1 MKPNLLIAGSL
12 LFILLFS
19 FDVLRAQDRNVTG
32 QVTSTDDGEGLPA
45 VNVLIKGTSNG
56 TVTDIDGN
64 YNLTVP
70 DNNSILVFSFIGFR
84 TQEFQVDTRSV
95 IDIQL
100 VADVTQLGE
109 VVITAVGIEREA
121 RDLSY
126 SVTTVSSEEI
136 TKTKSNNLLTSL
148 QGKVPGATI
157 QTTSGQPGTSQ
168 QIILRG
174 IATLTNGSGQPLIV
188 VDGIPV
194 NNSQLADFSSA
205 AGLNGVGVFSDNT
218 DAGNGLNDIEPENIK
233 SVNVLKG
240 ISAAALYGSSAAN
253 GAIIIT
259 TKDGRGKKASE
270 VTYSGSWTWESPLM
284 LPKVQTVFGL
294 GQFGENVF
302 FNNDQETWGDAYD
315 GSLRPW
321 SQIIDNQQLFKN
333 YSPTPQSL
341 REAFNFGSSLKN
353 TVTFSGGGDNSNFFT
368 SYSYL
373 DQDGIVPGTGQSR
386 HNLKLTGGSEL
397 DNNISIR
404 GSMEFINSEIDGSPQ
419 GFGGNSD
426 AGFYANLLRT
436 SADLNTNEAR
446 DFENKFY
453 DVAGYFTPFNS
464 NPFRAAVTWEDI
476 TKSNRLTGN
485 VEMGY
490 KANDWLN
497 FTVRGG
503 GDFISRTLEQY
514 RPIEVAG
521 PPNNINRQGTLR
533 VVERNIEE
541 VNVDALASMHKEFN
555 DDLSANLILGYNLRD
570 QQANTVTTQQPNLG
584 IADFRSLNNG
594 LVPPVVT
601 QTFQQRRLLGAYTQ
615 LALSYRGAYHL
626 EFQGRNDWSST
637 LPKDNNSFF
646 YYSVSGNIIV
656 TELTTLGPINFL
668 KLKGSYAEVGN
679 DAPVYSTATPFSVS
693 LDPNINDA
701 RLANFPWIGTT
712 GARAFNT
719 VGNATLKPER
729 TKGYEA
735 GIDVGILEE
744 KIHLDVTYYNQLS
757 EDQIT
762 NVQVPAPSGYTSRTL
777 NAGAIR
783 NKGVEASLTAIP
795 VETGNFR
802 WSATV
807 NFARNV
813 SKVESLAE
821 GLDQFTIA
829 GFSSGASVN
838 VLAIPGEEYGIW
850 DYTDF
855 LRDPNGNIIVNPQN
869 GNPQLDNSGNKR
881 DGRSIN
887 PDFTGAFL
895 STLSYKNL
903 SFSFTFQGS
912 KGGYFYSQT
921 LEEITN
927 PGKSLKTAFNNRNP
941 WIVPGSVLANA
952 DGTFTPNTSV
962 FVVDPNQYW
971 NNGTLERSI
980 LPASYLKLREVALTF
995 DLPGSWF
1002 DNIPVRSVSF
1012 SAIGRDLF
1020 LWTAEENK
1028 YADPEQALG
1037 RGQGALGFPGFE
1049 LATIPGTR
1057 SYGFSLRAT
1066 L

>member
-1 MKPNLLIAGSL
+1 MKTRLQFIFLFLFSL
-12 LFILLFS
+12 LMQQAW
-19 FDVLRAQDRNVTG
+19 AQERTVSGT
-32 QVTSTDDGEGLPA
+32 VTSSEDGQPLPA
-45 VNVLIKGTSNG
+45 VNIITKGTTSG
-56 TVTDIDGN
+56 TISDLDGK
-64 YNLTVP
+64 YTLAIPPEGTT
-70 DNNSILVFSFIGFR
+70 LVFSFIGLVS
-84 TQEFQVDTRSV
+84 QEIEVGSRSV
-95 IDIQL
+95 ID
-100 VADVTQLGE
+100 VAMASDITQLGE
-109 VVITAVGIEREA
+109 VVVTAVGIERQA

-126 SVTTVSSEEI
+126 SVTTVSSDEL

-188 VDGIPV
+188 VDGVPI
-194 NNSQLADFSSA
+194 NNSQLADFTSA

-240 ISAAALYGSSAAN
+240 ISAAALYGSRAAN

-259 TKDGRGKKASE
+259 TKDGKGKSKPE

-284 LPKVQTVFGL
+284 LPKIQTVFGL

-341 REAFNFGSSLKN
+341 REAFDFGSSLKN
-353 TVTFSGGGDNSNFFT
+353 TVTFSGGNENSHFFT
-368 SYSYL
+368 SYSFL
-373 DQDGIVPGTGQSR
+373 DQNGIVPSTGLKR
-386 HNLKLTGGSEL
+386 HNIKLTGGSEL
-397 DNNISIR
+397 TNGLSVR
-404 GSMEFINSEIDGSPQ
+404 GSIEFINSEIDGSPQ

-436 SADLNTNEAR
+436 SADLNTNEAK
-446 DFENKFY
+446 DIDNKFY

-464 NPFRAAVTWEDI
+464 NPFRAAKTWKDL
-476 TKSNRLTGN
+476 TRSNRFTGN
-485 VEMGY
+485 VEVGY
-490 KANDWLN
+490 KATDWLN
-497 FTVRGG
+497 FTVRAG
-503 GDFISRTLEQY
+503 GDIISRTLEQF
-514 RPIEVAG
+514 RPIELAG
-521 PPNNINRQGTLR
+521 APNNINRPGTLR

-541 VNVDALASMHKEFN
+541 VNIDALATIHRDLNE
-555 DDLSANLILGYNLRD
+555 DLSANLILGYNLRD
-570 QQANTVTTQQPNLG
+570 QQANTVVTQQPNLG
-584 IADFRSLNNG
+584 IAGFRSLNNG
-594 LVPPVVT
+594 LVQPVVS
-601 QTFQQRRLLGAYTQ
+601 QLFSQRRLLGAYAQ
-615 LALSYRGAYHL
+615 LALSYKGAYHL

-637 LPKDNNSFF
+637 LPTDNNSFF
-646 YYSVSGNIIV
+646 YYSISGNVIV
-656 TELTTLGPINFL
+656 TDLTDLGPINFL

-693 LDPNINDA
+693 LDPNINNA
-701 RLANFPWIGTT
+701 RLANFPWIGAT
-712 GARAFNT
+712 GARAFNI
-719 VGNATLKPER
+719 VGNETLEPER
-729 TKGYEA
+729 TKGWEA
-735 GIDVGILEE
+735 GFEVGILQER
-744 KIHLDVTYYNQLS
+744 IHLDLTYYNQLS

-762 NVQVPAPSGYTSRTL
+762 NVQVPAPSGFTSRTL

-783 NKGVEASLTAIP
+783 NKGLEASLTVVP
-795 VETGNFR
+795 VESGNFR
-802 WSATV
+802 WSTTF
-807 NFARNV
+807 NFARNE
-813 SKVESLAE
+813 SRVESLAE
-821 GLDQFTIA
+821 GLDQFSIA

-838 VLAIPGEEYGIW
+838 VLAIPGEEYGLW
-850 DYTDF
+850 DFTDF
-855 LRDPNGNIIVNPQN
+855 LKDPDGNIVVNAQT
-869 GNPQLDNSGNKR
+869 GIPQLDNTGNKR
-881 DGRSIN
+881 DGRTIN

-895 STLSYKNL
+895 SQLSYKNL
-903 SFSFTFQGS
+903 SLSFNFQGS

-927 PGKSLKTAFNNRNP
+927 PGKSLKTTFNERNP
-941 WIVPGSVLANA
+941 WIVPGSVLANE

-971 NNGTLERSI
+971 NNGTLERS
-980 LPASYLKLREVALTF
+980 LLSASYLKLREVALTY
-995 DLPGSWF
+995 DLPNKWF
-1002 DNIPVRSVSF
+1002 GNIPVSSVSI

-1020 LWTAEENK
+1020 MWTAEENK